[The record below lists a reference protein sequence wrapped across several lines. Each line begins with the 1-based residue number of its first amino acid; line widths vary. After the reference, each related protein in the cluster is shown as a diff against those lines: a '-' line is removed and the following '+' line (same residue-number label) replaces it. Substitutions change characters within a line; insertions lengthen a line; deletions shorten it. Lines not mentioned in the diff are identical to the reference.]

1 LSEKGRNNALHNHA
15 FDIQRPMNTPLG
27 YGRQNCAK
35 DLQLLLSNVT
45 GKLKSR
51 LFSIFDFTVGTSM
64 TEYDAIVVGAGII
77 GLSIGYHLKT
87 ANPNLNVLIV
97 DRLGAAGQG
106 STAKS
111 AAAFRCL
118 FSSRTNFALADSS
131 AEFYRHVQ
139 DDFKFDLKLRWA
151 GYLWF
156 FEEDG
161 YRKMLP
167 VLKELAGR
175 GFKYVEYDSTDLAK
189 KLDMRTDFTDDAEA
203 KMIGL
208 GNVYKGILIPK
219 AGLIDVDSLVKYY
232 ESEFLKLGGK
242 IQYHTSVKSLIVEPR
257 RPLGMPGE
265 PYFWQDAM
273 VTGIETP
280 KGPMKSKKTIIAA
293 GAWSSQL
300 LDPVGIEC
308 FVKAKKRQVFSVKAK
323 TEALKKLLYCREF
336 TQAGCLPFTILP
348 KPSAYV
354 RPAPEEDALWL
365 AYADEFPRAFKIED
379 EPEPEENYYTYGL
392 YQVMVKYFPQLTD
405 CQPFSAFAGL
415 YEINS
420 IDGQPVIF
428 EENGLMFA
436 GGASGSG
443 ILKADAIG
451 RISAALYKNEEYA
464 YLFGDRKFKVSDL
477 GLKNR
482 NVEPEKLVI

>member
-1 LSEKGRNNALHNHA
+1 MLFIATRQLSLNLVRFQYLNSK
-15 FDIQRPMNTPLG
+15 FDGFPM
-27 YGRQNCAK
+27 
-35 DLQLLLSNVT
+35 VE
-45 GKLKSR
+45 
-51 LFSIFDFTVGTSM
+51 V
-64 TEYDAIVVGAGII
+64 DAAIVGAGIV
-77 GLSIGYHLKT
+77 GLSTGYHLKK
-87 ANPNLNVLIV
+87 ANPDLNILIV

-118 FSSRTNFALADSS
+118 FTSGTNFALADSS

-139 DDFKFDLKLRWA
+139 DDLRFDLKLRWA

-156 FEEDG
+156 FDQDG
-161 YRKMLP
+161 YRRMRP

-175 GFKYVEYDSTDLAK
+175 GFNYVEYDSADLAG
-189 KLDMRTDFTDDAEA
+189 KLGMQTDFENDDEA
-203 KMIGL
+203 KMMGL
-208 GNVYKGILIPK
+208 SGVHKGVLIPK
-219 AGLIDVDSLVKYY
+219 AGLIDVDSLVKFY

-242 IQYHTSVKSLIVEPR
+242 IQYHTEVNRLIVDPR
-257 RPLGMPGE
+257 QPLGMPGE
-265 PYFWQDAM
+265 PYFWQEAS
-273 VTGIETP
+273 VTGVETA
-280 KGPMKSKKTIIAA
+280 KGPIKAKKTIVAT
-293 GAWSSQL
+293 GAWASQL
-300 LDPVGIEC
+300 LDPVGVEC
-308 FVKAKKRQVFSVKAK
+308 FIKAKKRQIFSIKAK
-323 TEALKKLLYCREF
+323 TEELRKLLFCREF
-336 TQAGCLPFTILP
+336 SKAGCLPFTILP
-348 KPSAYV
+348 KPTAYI

-392 YQVMVKYFPQLTD
+392 YQVMVKYFPQFTGS
-405 CQPFSAFAGL
+405 QPFSAFAGL

-420 IDGQPVIF
+420 IDGQPLIF
-428 EENGLMFA
+428 EDNGVMVV

-451 RISAALYKNEEYA
+451 RIAAALYRGEEYA
-464 YLFGDRKFKVSDL
+464 SLYGDKKFKVTDL